1 MDLTVVAYCGYLLV
15 SIPLTIWVA
24 RTLFRNGRLF
34 LLDVFDGAAELAD
47 AVNRLL
53 VVGFY
58 LLNLGFVLLYLRTSG
73 EVTTGRDLV
82 ETLSTKLGV
91 VTLVIGGMHLLNVY
105 VFNRV
110 RRRRLLDA
118 APRPP
123 LPPSGWIAPP
133 AGPPAGAPGGVPV
146 GPVPYPAR
154 PA

>member
-1 MDLTVVAYCGYLLV
+1 MDLTVAAYVAYLLLSV
-15 SIPLTIWVA
+15 PLTIWVA

-58 LLNLGFVLLYLRTSG
+58 LLNLGFVLLYLRMADAVVS
-73 EVTTGRDLV
+73 GRDLV
-82 ETLSTKLGV
+82 ETLSAKLGV

-110 RRRRLLDA
+110 RRRRLLDV

-123 LPPSGWIAPP
+123 LAPSAWTVPPRGGPGPGP
-133 AGPPAGAPGGVPV
+133 AAQFPSHPA
-146 GPVPYPAR
+146 
-154 PA
+154 